1 MGVHISKVLCYHLL
15 YEESASRKHC
25 GGAWQVSIR
34 LRVAGHPTTEAGQNM
49 VCIEAIEWTKHYT
62 VRLTKLQDE
71 RRTARA
77 QHTIHFTQRRRQT
90 INIPQ
95 AKGYSHGVKNRVAKG
110 KALRIG

>member
-1 MGVHISKVLCYHLL
+1 MAPGFSPSRLGGAQGAIEIDEPTTERMGVHISKVLCYHLL
-15 YEESASRKHC
+15 HEESASRKHR

-49 VCIEAIEWTKHYT
+49 VCIEAIKWTKHYT

-77 QHTIHFTQRRRQT
+77 QHTIHFTQRRR
-90 INIPQ
+90 
-95 AKGYSHGVKNRVAKG
+95 
-110 KALRIG
+110 